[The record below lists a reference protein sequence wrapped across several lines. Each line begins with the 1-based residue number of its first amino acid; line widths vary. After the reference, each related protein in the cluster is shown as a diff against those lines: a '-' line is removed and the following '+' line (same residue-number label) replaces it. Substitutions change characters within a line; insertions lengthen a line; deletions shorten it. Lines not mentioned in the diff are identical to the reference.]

1 MARKDNLLVVILFLF
16 LEALKIALEAKKK
29 KQAILEKAEDAPKVK
44 KNSSKGTLTTLN
56 GSVYDRLSNRENTIN
71 GKIEESSVMNK
82 TKKSRKQE

>member
-1 MARKDNLLVVILFLF
+1 MRKDNLLVVILYLF

-44 KNSSKGTLTTLN
+44 KSSSKGTLTTLN

-71 GKIEESSVMNK
+71 GKIEDSSVMNK
-82 TKKSRKQE
+82 TKTRKQE